1 VDAAV
6 DRIEVRAT
14 ASNIPNEILIDISEM
29 TVNDVIR
36 LGDITLPKGVTAVA
50 NDDLVVVTVLTS
62 RAEAE
67 QPAAAAA
74 GEATPEGAAPAD
86 GAAPAAGDNKPA
98 AS

>member
-1 VDAAV
+1 
-6 DRIEVRAT
+6 
-14 ASNIPNEILIDISEM
+14 
-29 TVNDVIR
+29 
-36 LGDITLPKGVTAVA
+36 VA

-62 RAEAE
+62 RTEAE